1 MTTAEYLTQPSEA
14 APSAS
19 AAPRK
24 KQPTK
29 QQTKQPATTPPP
41 VVPGRQGEGIYDT
54 SPKNLENYAGPA
66 PVEGID
72 YPRGADGEDIP
83 YSRAER
89 IGDNI
94 KEDGLPTPR
103 HISDPVSHIYG
114 SRPAENVT
122 KQASQ
127 PVPQA
132 SSTPYQNLVRM
143 LYPEQEAQRYKEE
156 QAKIERKRKRDAAIS
171 ALGDGLAALS
181 NLATVSRGAQN
192 IDVSSSTLSDKSRE
206 RYDKI
211 NAERDARKDAYRNA
225 MLNAAM
231 RDRAEQIDADRASR
245 ANALAALQ
253 QAEQTRQFEETMR
266 YNRERDDKLYAN
278 KEADRQLKSAQ
289 FEERMRIAW
298 AKAYKSAHGGGKG
311 GGGNNVIKGYPLTL
325 KNGKTVYYAN
335 ETAWK
340 YAYGKEYPEEPLY
353 DESQSNSNS
362 ENEYGEKTKK
372 QSNTRKRSAA
382 NAAGARAANGG
393 LGKAPLNL

>member
-1 MTTAEYLTQPSEA
+1 MTTADYLMQPSAA

-19 AAPRK
+19 AAPAAK
-24 KQPTK
+24 KNKTAKAQKTISTN
-29 QQTKQPATTPPP
+29 QP
-41 VVPGRQGEGIYDT
+41 VVLDNPQRVDTTEGF
-54 SPKNLENYAGPA
+54 K
-66 PVEGID
+66 
-72 YPRGADGEDIP
+72 EDIKKMP
-83 YSRAER
+83 SL
-89 IGDNI
+89 
-94 KEDGLPTPR
+94 K
-103 HISDPVSHIYG
+103 
-114 SRPAENVT
+114 PAQ
-122 KQASQ
+122 QASQ

-132 SSTPYQNLVRM
+132 SSTPYQDLVRM

-171 ALGDGLAALS
+171 ALGDGISALS
-181 NLATVSRGAQN
+181 NLYTVSRGAQN
-192 IDVSSSTLSDKSRE
+192 IDVSSNTLSDKSRE

-245 ANALAALQ
+245 ANALAALK

-311 GGGNNVIKGYPLTL
+311 GGNNVIKGYPLTL

-340 YAYGKEYPEEPLY
+340 YAYGKEYPEDPLY
-353 DESQSNSNS
+353 DESYTDVSS
-362 ENEYGEKTKK
+362 ENQYGEKTSNKK
-372 QSNTRKRSAA
+372 NTKKRSAA
-382 NAAGARAANGG
+382 NRAGAGAANGW
-393 LGKAPLNL
+393 LDKAPGNL